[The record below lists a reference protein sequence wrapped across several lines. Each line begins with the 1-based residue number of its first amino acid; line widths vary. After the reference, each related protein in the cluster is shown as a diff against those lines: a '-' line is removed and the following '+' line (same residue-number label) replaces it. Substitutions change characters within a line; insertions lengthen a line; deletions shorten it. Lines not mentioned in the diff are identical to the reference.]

1 MADSATGSNALNHT
15 ARTGYAPVNGLQ
27 MYYEIHGD
35 PRDDAPPIVLIHGAF
50 SGIGTSFGMF
60 LPGLSQSRQLIGV
73 ELQGHARTAD
83 IERPLRGQLMADDI
97 AALLDH
103 LNIEQADLFAYS
115 MGTDVALRFVH
126 TYPARVRKLILVS
139 ASYTLAGLHPGMAD
153 GMDQLQPEMLHGS
166 PFHDEYLALAPD
178 PEAFPALV
186 EKIKNYSRAAVDYP
200 ADDIRGIQ
208 APTMIVIGDS
218 DIVQPEHAVEMFRL
232 LGGGVIGD
240 LAGLPNARLAIL
252 PGTTHITV
260 AYRAAWLIPMIEEF
274 LDAPTAP
281 ERA

>member
-1 MADSATGSNALNHT
+1 MTDNTIGSNSTLHE

-27 MYYEIHGD
+27 LYYEIHGE
-35 PRDDAPPIVLIHGAF
+35 PRSDAPPVVLIHGAF
-50 SGIGTSFGMF
+50 SGIGTSFGAF

-83 IERPLRGQLMADDI
+83 IDRPLRGEFLADDI
-97 AALLDH
+97 AALLDF

-115 MGTDVALRFVH
+115 MGSEVALHCVIK
-126 TYPARVRKLILVS
+126 YPERVRKMVLAS
-139 ASYTLAGLHPGMAD
+139 NSYTLAGLHPGLMD
-153 GMDQLQPEMLHGS
+153 GMDQMQPEMLHGS
-166 PFHDEYLALAPD
+166 PFHDEYMALAPD
-178 PEAFPALV
+178 PDMFPALF
-186 EKIKNYSRAAVDYP
+186 EKKQEHDRAIEDFP
-200 ADDIRGIQ
+200 ADAIRGIR

-240 LAGLPNARLAIL
+240 LVGLPNARLAIL

-260 AYRAAWLIPMIEEF
+260 AYRAEWLIPMIDEF
-274 LDAPTAP
+274 LDAPVSQG
-281 ERA
+281 E

>member
-1 MADSATGSNALNHT
+1 MVDNSIGPNSTLHE

-27 MYYEIHGD
+27 MYYEIHGE
-35 PRDDAPPIVLIHGAF
+35 PRSDAPPVVLLHGAF
-50 SGIGTSFGMF
+50 SGIGTSFGAF

-83 IERPLRGQLMADDI
+83 IDRPLRGEFLAGDI

-103 LNIEQADLFAYS
+103 LNVPQADLFAYS
-115 MGTDVALRFVH
+115 MGTEVALHFVIK
-126 TYPARVRKLILVS
+126 YPERVRKLVLAS
-139 ASYTLAGLHPGMAD
+139 GSYTLAGMHPGMME
-153 GMDQLQPEMLHGS
+153 GLDQMRPEMLYGS
-166 PFHDEYLALAPD
+166 PFHDEYMALAPD
-178 PEAFPALV
+178 PDAFPAFF
-186 EKIKNYSRAAVDYP
+186 EKKQEHDRAIEDFS
-200 ADDIRGIQ
+200 ADAIRGIQ

-260 AYRAAWLIPMIEEF
+260 AYRADWLVPMIDEF
-274 LDAPTAP
+274 LDAPVSQS
-281 ERA
+281 E

>member
-186 EKIKNYSRAAVDYP
+186 EKIKDYSRAAVDYP

-260 AYRAAWLIPMIEEF
+260 TYRAAWLIPMIEEF